1 MLVAMFR
8 STFIL
13 PLLLASAI
21 SITVAHAQPQ
31 PVRPPQFFD
40 YAARI
45 QKEIRADWKF
55 NGPRPKTG
63 TVITL
68 NLSSEGE
75 VLDVEVTKSSG
86 DERYD
91 YSVLAAVGRANPLPA
106 PPPDL
111 YQKYFTVFRLAFHP
125 AQPQPGPQADRMAR

>member
-1 MLVAMFR
+1 MFS
-8 STFIL
+8 STLGQCVVL
-13 PLLLASAI
+13 PLLIIAS
-21 SITVAHAQPQ
+21 SFVHHPAQAQTQ

-45 QKEIRADWKF
+45 QKEIRAEWKF

-63 TVITL
+63 TVVTL
-68 NLSSEGE
+68 NLSADGE

-86 DERYD
+86 DEKYD

-106 PPPDL
+106 PPADL
-111 YQKYFTVFRLAFHP
+111 YKKYFTIFRLAFHP
-125 AQPQPGPQADRMAR
+125 TQPQ